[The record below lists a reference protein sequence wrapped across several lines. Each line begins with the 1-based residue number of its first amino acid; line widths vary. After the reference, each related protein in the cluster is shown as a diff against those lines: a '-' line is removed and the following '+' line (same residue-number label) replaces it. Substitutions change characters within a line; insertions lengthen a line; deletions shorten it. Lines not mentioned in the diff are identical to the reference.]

1 MLKKLIIQSAKILA
15 VLALAVGT
23 ISGQVA
29 CSGAYYQPKMPE
41 KMKK

>member
-1 MLKKLIIQSAKILA
+1 MLKKLTIQSAKILA

-29 CSGAYYQPKMPE
+29 CSGVYYQPKMPE